1 VARVVGGNSSW
12 FYVVAQTSVH
22 GSVVS
27 VSQVGEERQEQG
39 HSKYDARQ
47 TKARTEDYFPARL
60 TCTVFDEVIFSAIA
74 PQFPLVLV
82 VTAACRELKAVRTPV
97 RRSGR
102 AISTFTR
109 SVSAGA
115 WARHQARLT
124 LVNYWLFTYKHKQM
138 MSHWQN
144 RFLQCC
150 SCLWIVSRFVA
161 LAVAESLLFREEL
174 VLKNNSVGL

>member
-1 VARVVGGNSSW
+1 VLPQKVSAENPRFKTG
-12 FYVVAQTSVH
+12 TSTTPTADHVTTTNK
-22 GSVVS
+22 SVT
-27 VSQVGEERQEQG
+27 
-39 HSKYDARQ
+39 ARQ
-47 TKARTEDYFPARL
+47 TLQKNTHKQSTSHHCLTFPARL

-124 LVNYWLFTYKHKQM
+124 LVNY
-138 MSHWQN
+138 
-144 RFLQCC
+144 
-150 SCLWIVSRFVA
+150 
-161 LAVAESLLFREEL
+161 
-174 VLKNNSVGL
+174 